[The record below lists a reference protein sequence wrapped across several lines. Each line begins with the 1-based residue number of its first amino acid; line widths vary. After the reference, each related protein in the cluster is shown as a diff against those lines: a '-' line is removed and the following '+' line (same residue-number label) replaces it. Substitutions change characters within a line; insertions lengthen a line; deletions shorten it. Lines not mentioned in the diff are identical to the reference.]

1 MTSDPSVALEP
12 TRHGADTGDVGADD
26 TEQSAQG
33 DPVLAIRP
41 LPSDVIAEADFGGE
55 RREDGAPSDRYAL
68 RWRRRPGLTP
78 PRPGAL
84 VVCGLNPSGAGA
96 DVGDA
101 TLSVVW
107 GLAGRLGF
115 DELVMLNLFPRRAT
129 QPKALLSGAG
139 DLVRAR
145 RAWIDEIRDAAP
157 RSRLIVLAC
166 GGPYSPKALQALVE
180 AQTASFV
187 RIARAVRAPLHAL
200 ALTKDG
206 HPHHPL
212 YLPGDVI
219 PVPWCPPGQ
228 TEIVARRYPG
238 RAEPVVDLSDCGG
251 SCPVAASG
259 TIGGLPF
266 AVRARGDKIT
276 LRVAPVGTDP
286 VDVLDGDAL
295 LLVSASFH
303 GAVYELGHLP
313 HAEAVRWTRAVLAGW
328 AARAPRAELR
338 RLVELLDWRIP

>member
-26 TEQSAQG
+26 TEQGAQG

-41 LPSDVIAEADFGGE
+41 LPSDVIAEAEFGGE
-55 RREDGAPSDRYAL
+55 PREDGTPSDRYLL

-115 DELVMLNLFPRRAT
+115 DELVMLNLFPRRARH
-129 QPKALLSGAG
+129 PKALLSGTG
-139 DLVRAR
+139 DLVLAR
-145 RAWIDEIRDAAP
+145 RAWLHEMVDAAV

-166 GGPYSPKALQALVE
+166 GGPYSPNALQALVE

-187 RIARAVRAPLHAL
+187 SIARAVRAPLHAL

-206 HPHHPL
+206 HPRHPL
-212 YLPGDVI
+212 YLPSDVT
-219 PVPWCPPGQ
+219 PVPWCPPGR

-238 RAEPVVDLSDCGG
+238 RAEPVVDVSDVGG
-251 SCPVAASG
+251 YCPVTACG
-259 TIGGLPF
+259 TVGGLPF
-266 AVRARGDKIT
+266 AVHARNDKIT
-276 LRVAPVGTDP
+276 LRVASVGTDP
-286 VDVLDGDAL
+286 VDVLDADAL
-295 LLVSASFH
+295 LLVSASFA
-303 GAVYELGHLP
+303 GAIYELGHLP
-313 HAEAVRWTRAVLAGW
+313 HAEAVRWTHAVLAGW
-328 AARAPRAELR
+328 AARATVAELR
-338 RLVELLDWRIP
+338 RLVEQLDWRIL